1 MVGGRR
7 ASRVSFMRTVMPAG
21 RLHPHDLSCSLKPHL
36 QRPSPWG
43 PGFTSRIWGGGT
55 AIQSV
60 SRSEVL
66 NQRQRVSCVAVSSLH
81 RAPNHVNVS
90 KGPVAQSQILSRSSV
105 TCLSPLLPIR
115 KDLWG
120 TQLVLCVLQG
130 TCDFTSEWD
139 MDYDLIRITTEPAR

>member
-1 MVGGRR
+1 MVGGGR

-21 RLHPHDLSCSLKPHL
+21 RLHPHDLSCSPKPHL
-36 QRPSPWG
+36 QSPSPWG
-43 PGFTSRIWGGGT
+43 PGFTSRIWGGHGH
-55 AIQSV
+55 SV
-60 SRSEVL
+60 CIRSEVL

-105 TCLSPLLPIR
+105 TCLSPLLPVR

-120 TQLVLCVLQG
+120 AQSVLCVLQG
-130 TCDFTSEWD
+130 TCDLTSEWD
-139 MDYDLIRITTEPAR
+139 IDYDLIRITTEPAR